1 MRGALAPTP
10 GRIAVLTLAGFMS
23 RTAPFAIG
31 SEGSRDSIAYGTLGP
46 VDERWS

>member
-1 MRGALAPTP
+1 MRGFLAPIRYP
-10 GRIAVLTLAGFMS
+10 NAVPALAGFMS